1 MSNSKCIGE
10 TFNIGTGTNHNI
22 LDIVKMIDGPHK
34 HIPPRPAESRVTLSD
49 SSKARLV
56 LGWSAKIKL
65 EDWMSKN
72 VK

>member
-1 MSNSKCIGE
+1 
-10 TFNIGTGTNHNI
+10 
-22 LDIVKMIDGPHK
+22 MIDGPHK

-56 LGWSAKIKL
+56 LGWSAKVKL